1 MPEVPRPRSDSGRRV
16 GLLCALLLACQGRA
30 GEAGQAE
37 PPAHAGSSPKSQSSA
52 SAPSPTFRAFRLT
65 ARGGI
70 GFDDL
75 LFSSD
80 LHAVLAPGGGTGCVN
95 LFDSSTLN
103 KTELCGVSP
112 GGSYAG
118 GHGEGTTSADAGA
131 GFVFAI
137 DRNTQSLKVVE
148 PRAAQVV
155 AAAPLAG
162 GPDYVR
168 WIESAREVW
177 VTEPDREQIE
187 VFALSTGSPPTL
199 SRVLAIPVQGGP
211 ESLVVDANRGK
222 AFTHLWAGR
231 TVPIDISKHTVG
243 AAFAN
248 GCRGSRGIALDPK
261 NGLLFTGC
269 AEGRATALD
278 LDRHGKLLGSVDVAS
293 GVDII
298 AVNLDLRHVYVP
310 SASDGSVAVLGV
322 STRGVLRRSG
332 EFRAAKGAHCVAS
345 DDHGRAWICAP
356 DAGSVLVFDDTFPRA
371 AD

>member
-1 MPEVPRPRSDSGRRV
+1 MARERSCFWPGI

-30 GEAGQAE
+30 GEATQGQS
-37 PPAHAGSSPKSQSSA
+37 PAHAGSTAKPQSAAAVPSA
-52 SAPSPTFRAFRLT
+52 TARSFRLT
-65 ARGGI
+65 ASGGI

-75 LFSSD
+75 LFSPE
-80 LHAVLAPGGGTGCVN
+80 LHAMLAPGGGTGCVN
-95 LFDSSTLN
+95 LFDSATLS
-103 KTELCGVSP
+103 KTELCQVSP
-112 GGSYAG
+112 AGSYAG

-137 DRNTQSLKVVE
+137 DRNTQSLKVVD
-148 PRAAQVV
+148 PRAAQVL
-155 AAAPLAG
+155 ASAPLAG

-168 WIESAREVW
+168 WLESTHEIW

-187 VFALSTGSPPTL
+187 VFALSTGSPPHL
-199 SRVLAIPVQGGP
+199 RRVAAIPVKGGP
-211 ESLVVDANRGK
+211 ESLVVDASRGQ

-231 TVPIDISKHTVG
+231 TVAIDVAKHTSSVP
-243 AAFAN
+243 FAN
-248 GCRGSRGIALDPK
+248 GCRGSRGIALDSK

-269 AEGRATALD
+269 AEGSATALD
-278 LDRHGKLLGSVDVAS
+278 VDHGGALLSRVDVAS

-298 AVNLDLRHVYVP
+298 AVNLGLRHVYVP

-322 STRGVLRRSG
+322 NAHGALRRLG

-345 DDHGRAWICAP
+345 DDQGRVWICAP
-356 DAGSVLVFDDTFPRA
+356 DTGSVLVFDDTFPRA